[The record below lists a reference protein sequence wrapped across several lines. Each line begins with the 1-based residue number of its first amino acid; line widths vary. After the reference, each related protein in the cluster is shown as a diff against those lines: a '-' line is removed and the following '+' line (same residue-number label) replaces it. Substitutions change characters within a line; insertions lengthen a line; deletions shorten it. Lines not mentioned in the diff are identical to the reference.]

1 MNTPVREGET
11 IEGSRTMRNRPYPV
25 LKCSSSS
32 PSSSRLRYGSRN
44 RVGEV
49 PLLRIASH
57 PKPSKT
63 MVSLFST
70 SLAFTMHNHARLSSP
85 ASARAP
91 VVSMNSLEYKFVYE
105 QAGSNAKPAG
115 YGKGDMKFDRQ
126 TPAPAYPKRS
136 WASTLVYESAGANA
150 KPLGA

>member
-1 MNTPVREGET
+1 
-11 IEGSRTMRNRPYPV
+11 
-25 LKCSSSS
+25 
-32 PSSSRLRYGSRN
+32 
-44 RVGEV
+44 
-49 PLLRIASH
+49 
-57 PKPSKT
+57 